1 MVFPHWKHLLNT
13 ANLPFSAKHTK
24 QMIRFLPKNAPYG
37 TLREAF
43 LQKTAIRESL
53 SGNKL
58 IPLSVIKSPYRLTLR
73 AQPFSATAR
82 PFPSIEQ

>member
-43 LQKTAIRESL
+43 
-53 SGNKL
+53 
-58 IPLSVIKSPYRLTLR
+58 
-73 AQPFSATAR
+73 SAKNGDT
-82 PFPSIEQ
+82 